1 MPTTALVL
9 AILATAPAERVL
21 AVHTPSGEIN
31 ERQAGLFE
39 AHLRIELS
47 KHQGLEVIRA
57 APAADK
63 SALDEKCVEKPTC
76 LAQLAKGV
84 GADIVVFARTARLE
98 GDSVVTMKRL
108 RILTGEIEQTS
119 TRSIEG
125 GKGGEMLVALGPMV
139 SELFPDRPIISG
151 AQTGVTRDDAMR
163 WTPPPVKPWMF
174 WTGVGATAAS
184 AVCIG
189 IFAYKKSDTER
200 QWNDTVNAGTPGGVP
215 GDTLVDIG
223 NSAERWKDRT
233 NIAIGTTIGLGITT
247 AILGYFTDWDQKRDV
262 QLMAGPSGAGFQTS
276 F

>member
-1 MPTTALVL
+1 MAPTALLLAVL
-9 AILATAPAERVL
+9 AIAPAERVL
-21 AVHTPSGEIN
+21 AVHTPSGDIDA
-31 ERQAGLFE
+31 RQAGLFE

-47 KHQGLEVIRA
+47 KHQGLEVVRA
-57 APAADK
+57 APAESPMDAQC
-63 SALDEKCVEKPTC
+63 AEKPTC

-84 GADIVVFARTARLE
+84 GADIVVFARTARLQ

-108 RILTGEIEQTS
+108 RILTGEIEQTA

-125 GKGGEMLVALGPMV
+125 GNGGEMLVALGPMV
-139 SELFPDRPIISG
+139 AELFPERPIVSG
-151 AQTGVTRDDAMR
+151 AQTGVTRDDALR
-163 WTPPPVKPWMF
+163 WSPPPVKPWMF

-184 AVCIG
+184 AACIG
-189 IFAYKKSDTER
+189 FFAYKKSDSER

-223 NSAERWKDRT
+223 NSAQRWRDRT

-247 AILGYFTDWDQKRDV
+247 AILGYFTDWDRARDT
-262 QLMAGPSGAGFQTS
+262 QLLVGPGGAGVQTT